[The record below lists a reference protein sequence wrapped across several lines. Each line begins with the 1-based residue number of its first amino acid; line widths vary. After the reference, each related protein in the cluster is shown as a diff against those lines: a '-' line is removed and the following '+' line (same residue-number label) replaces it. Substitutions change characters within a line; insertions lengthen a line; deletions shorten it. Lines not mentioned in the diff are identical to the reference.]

1 MAAGWPTKVTY
12 ANGDVFSASDIND
25 TNGTLNYID
34 PTSATDG
41 QILTRDNASG
51 GKVKWATPTF
61 TGCSL
66 SKTANQSIANAS
78 TVTVTWDNE
87 VFDSGGF
94 HDNST
99 NNSRVT
105 IPSGKAGKYLLIVNI
120 NWAANTT
127 GYREVR
133 FTKNGTIISYAK
145 IVTPTV
151 SEAIMLQLHYIAD
164 AAVADYFD
172 VRVEQT
178 TGGALNCIGANTYAT
193 NFQVEYLGA

>member
-41 QILTRDNASG
+41 QVLTRDNASG

-66 SKTANQSIANAS
+66 SKTASQSIPNG
-78 TVTVTWDNE
+78 TLTTVTWNNE
-87 VFDSGGF
+87 LFDTNSF
-94 HDNST
+94 HDNVT
-99 NNSRVT
+99 NNSRIT
-105 IPSGKAGKYLLIVNI
+105 IPSGKAGKYLIIANT
-120 NWAANTT
+120 NWPANTT
-127 GYREVR
+127 GYRELR
-133 FTKNGTIISYAK
+133 FYKNTNIITYSKCIQPTI
-145 IVTPTV
+145 

-164 AAVADYFD
+164 AAVGDYFE
-172 VRVEQT
+172 VKVEQT
-178 TGGALNCIGANTYAT
+178 SGGALNVLGGSTFET
-193 NFQVEYLGA
+193 NIQVEYLGA